1 MLNKF
6 PLWKNLLV
14 IVVVVLSTI
23 YAIPN
28 LFGEDPAVQV
38 SGKKGIDVV
47 QSVVTD
53 LEKKVND
60 SGIKIKKTELEKGQ
74 LLMRFFNET
83 DQLKAKD
90 IISDALGESYSV
102 AINLASS
109 TPKFLSAI
117 GAGPLKL
124 GLDLRG
130 GVHFLEEIDMN
141 TAMGKAREQLV
152 QDCRSILKDNKIRR
166 ASVRDVNGT
175 VTVAFASE
183 EDRAKGE
190 SEFRSKIPGI
200 VFNDYDQDEKFYS
213 QISLTDARI
222 QELKTSAVEQ
232 NITIIRNRVNE
243 LGVAEPLVQRQ
254 GADRIVI
261 ELPGIQDTARAKEIL
276 GTTATLEF
284 RLVDKS
290 ADLSSAE
297 VASQSANPNVEYLT
311 TAEGRVVALDKH
323 VILTGDHITD
333 ANSGFD
339 EYGRPQVNIKLDS
352 AGGSKM
358 SNFTKDHVGAM
369 MATVFIEQKATK
381 NKRPDGSTIFETH
394 KTVANMA
401 TIQSQLGSSFRI
413 TGISNPTEAHNL
425 ALILRAG
432 ALIAPIQI
440 VEERTIGP
448 SLGQQNIDSGVRAMV
463 VGMGLTLVFMAV
475 YYSVFGIIAD
485 IALLCNL
492 VFLVGI
498 MSIIPGAVM
507 TMPGIAGIVL
517 TMGMAIDANVLIYER
532 IREELERGVNV
543 QNAIDIGYGRAFVTI
558 LDSNL
563 TTLAT
568 ALVLFA
574 VGTGAVKGFALV
586 LMIGILCSLF
596 TAITVSRAIVNALYG
611 GKKNL
616 KKLPI

>member
-14 IVVVVLSTI
+14 IVVILLSTF
-23 YAIPN
+23 YALPN

-38 SGKKGIDVV
+38 SGKKGVEVV

-53 LEKKVND
+53 LEKKLAD
-60 SGIKIKKTELEKGQ
+60 SSIKVKKSELEKGQ

-83 DQLKAKD
+83 DQLKAKEL
-90 IISDALGESYSV
+90 ISDTLGEGYSV

-109 TPKFLSAI
+109 TPKFMSAV

-141 TAMGKAREQLV
+141 TAMSKAREQLV

-166 ASVRDVNGT
+166 ASVRDNNGS
-175 VTVAFASE
+175 VVVAFASE
-183 EDRAKGE
+183 DDRAKGE
-190 SEFRSKIPGI
+190 SEFRSKIPG
-200 VFNDYDQDEKFYS
+200 VLFEDYEQDEKFYS
-213 QISLTDARI
+213 RIKLTDARI

-290 ADLSSAE
+290 ADLSAAAE
-297 VASQSANPNVEYLT
+297 GNVNPNVEMLPT
-311 TAEGRVVALDKH
+311 SEGRMVALDKH

-432 ALIAPIQI
+432 
-440 VEERTIGP
+440 
-448 SLGQQNIDSGVRAMV
+448 
-463 VGMGLTLVFMAV
+463 
-475 YYSVFGIIAD
+475 VFGIIAD

-532 IREELERGVNV
+532 IREELDRGVNV

-596 TAITVSRAIVNALYG
+596 TAITVSRAMVNALYG

-616 KKLPI
+616 KTLPI